1 MKKLIATAVLSM
13 SLAAVTTHA
22 QTLPQPTPAQE
33 LAAAN
38 AITAMLVGWF
48 VLPAAV
54 VSGKTRELC
63 EVLGGKYTP
72 AGPDLCPGGDWVKV
86 IPLLKDLYK

>member
-1 MKKLIATAVLSM
+1 MKKLIATLAL
-13 SLAAVTTHA
+13 SLATVATQA
-22 QTLPQPTPAQE
+22 QTIPQPTPAQE

-38 AITAMLVGWF
+38 AITAILVGWF

-54 VSGKTRELC
+54 ISGKTKELC
-63 EVLGGKYTP
+63 DVMGGKYTP
-72 AGPDLCPGGDWVKV
+72 TGPDICPGGDWVKV